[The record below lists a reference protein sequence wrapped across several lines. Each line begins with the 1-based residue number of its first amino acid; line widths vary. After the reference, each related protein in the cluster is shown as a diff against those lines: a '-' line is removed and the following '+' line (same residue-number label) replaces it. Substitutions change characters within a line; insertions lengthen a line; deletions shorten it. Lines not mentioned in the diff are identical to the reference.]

1 MTLYRRGDKG
11 EEVKRIQRALNL
23 LPDGVFGTLTEERVR
38 EFQRENGI
46 KADGIVGPATLIK
59 LLPAIWKKSKRTITE
74 IIVHCTDTPEGREVT
89 VEDVRRWHRQQG
101 WTDIGYHYFIGL
113 DGKVH
118 EGRSIDIAGAHC
130 QGHNSHSIGVAYAGG
145 RAATGKAPKDPR
157 TPAQKEALALLLLG
171 LCYIYK
177 GAKIYG
183 HRDFAAKACP
193 SFDAR
198 AEYKKYEN
206 GFS

>member
-11 EEVKRIQRALNL
+11 EEVKRIQKALHL
-23 LPDGVFGTLTEERVR
+23 LPDGVFGALTEERVR
-38 EFQRENGI
+38 EFQQANGI

-59 LLPAIWKKSKRTITE
+59 LLPSIWKKSKRAITE

-101 WTDIGYHYFIGL
+101 WTDIGYHYLVGL

-118 EGRSIDIAGAHC
+118 EGRSVDIAGAHC
-130 QGHNSHSIGVAYAGG
+130 QGHNSHSIGVAYVGG
-145 RAATGKAPKDPR
+145 RAATGKEPKDTR
-157 TPAQKEALALLLLG
+157 TNAQRAALARLLLD
-171 LCYIYK
+171 LCCIYK
-177 GAKIYG
+177 GARIYG

-198 AEYKKYEN
+198 KEYRNYEHC
-206 GFS
+206 FS